1 MIAELLY
8 SLITYLLFTPNI
20 VALRGPLSHQ
30 THFLASSKWLV
41 SPHLTPTVQRL
52 LSSEYGVEK
61 RVAGAPVVL
70 AHL

>member
-30 THFLASSKWLV
+30 THLLASSKWLV

-52 LSSEYGVEK
+52 LSSEYSVEK